1 MATSQAPRTLRI
13 MVYSD
18 DRTVRRAVAT
28 ALGTRPDATLPEL
41 ELVEVATG
49 PVAIRTADAGGLD
62 LMILDG
68 EAVPYGG
75 LGLARQFKDE
85 IHRCP
90 PILVLTGRP
99 QDAWLATWSR
109 AEAAVGHPIDPGHLA
124 DTVSGL
130 LRRGLPAVVT
140 T

>member
-1 MATSQAPRTLRI
+1 MPTPQAPAILRI

-18 DRTVRRAVAT
+18 DRTVRRAVVT
-28 ALGTRPDATLPEL
+28 ALGTRPDPSLPEL

-49 PVAIRTADAGGLD
+49 PVAVKTADAGGLD

-68 EAVPYGG
+68 EATPYGG

-99 QDAWLATWSR
+99 QDAWLAAWSR
-109 AEAAVGHPIDPGHLA
+109 AEAVVSHPIDPGRLA
-124 DTVSGL
+124 DAVSGL
-130 LRRGLPAVVT
+130 LHRRLPAVIT